1 MVGSPN
7 GVEPNIS
14 RGLIP
19 TIICQIEN
27 LFNVLAA
34 ITIFAVML
42 LTTAGVF
49 FRLIGAPLPASLEI
63 SELAIAVFAFM
74 GAAYAQRQAAHIR
87 LELIISNLP
96 GRFRWM
102 LEMLGSFFAFC
113 LMLVLVVYSWEFFL
127 NAWIIGDSTYDY
139 EIPTWPA
146 KLLVP
151 VAFTLWAIRLLIEVV
166 GFARLIVMPNAM
178 PYNVPL
184 TLTPEQEAR
193 LEILHSGAGDDANLA
208 AGKE

>member
-7 GVEPNIS
+7 GIEPNIT
-14 RGLIP
+14 RGVIP
-19 TIICQIEN
+19 KIIRQIED
-27 LFNVLAA
+27 LFNILAA
-34 ITIFAVML
+34 MTIFFVML
-42 LTTAGVF
+42 LTTTGVF
-49 FRLIGAPLPASLEI
+49 SRLIGAPLPASLEI
-63 SELAIAVFAFM
+63 SELAIAVFAFL

-96 GRFRWM
+96 GRFRWL
-102 LEMLGSFFAFC
+102 LEMFGSFLSLC

-151 VAFTLWAIRLLIEVV
+151 VAFTLWAIRLFIEII
-166 GFARLIVMPNAM
+166 GFGRLALEPNAI

-193 LEILHSGAGDDANLA
+193 LEILHSGAGGDGSFA
-208 AGKE
+208 AGKD